1 MRLRLAQVV
10 LPLATL
16 AAAALAGFGSRAAE
30 QNPDTMM
37 PEANQAK
44 AREILKAVTDEMGG
58 SAYFNI
64 TQRQCSGRRARF
76 GHAGELE
83 GYIEFNEYWQYPD
96 KTRTEY
102 IAKGHNTIL
111 KYFLGI
117 DGLEISAGG
126 TIITQ
131 YNGNQ
136 GWIMDRG
143 GVEEA
148 PETSVA
154 EFQEGLKRNAD
165 NVLRVRVKEP
175 GVSVRYA
182 GPDIVDL
189 KPIEWVEIRDKEDRV
204 VRLAVE
210 KSTHL
215 LLRSVATITDD
226 ASGQPERTDE
236 TTIYSNYQR
245 VGGLNV
251 PLQISRERNGHKNY
265 QAFLNSCNYDPGLP
279 PDFFTKAALEK
290 KFAEVGKKKDKEKYK
305 NAKD

>member
-1 MRLRLAQVV
+1 LRLRLIPITFLLAV
-10 LPLATL
+10 LS
-16 AAAALAGFGSRAAE
+16 AAVLAGFGSRAAA

-44 AREILKAVTDEMGG
+44 ARQILKALTDEMGG
-58 SAYFNI
+58 PAYLAMA
-64 TQRQCSGRRARF
+64 QRECSGRRARF

-117 DGLEISAGG
+117 DGLDISGGG

-143 GVEEA
+143 GVETA

-154 EFQEGLKRNAD
+154 EFQEQLKRNAD
-165 NVLRVRVKEP
+165 NVLRQRVNEQ
-175 GVSVRYA
+175 GVSLRYA
-182 GPDIVDL
+182 GPDIVDM
-189 KPIEWVEIRDKEDRV
+189 KPVEWVEIRDKEDRV
-204 VRLAVE
+204 VRLAME
-210 KSTHL
+210 KSTRL
-215 LLRSVATITDD
+215 LVRSVATVTDD
-226 ASGQPERTDE
+226 SSGSPERMDE

-245 VGGLNV
+245 LGGLYV
-251 PLQISRERNGHKNY
+251 PLQISRERNGRKTY
-265 QAFLNSCNYDPGLP
+265 QAFLNTCNYAPNLP

-290 KFAEVGKKKDKEKYK
+290 KFAEVGKKKDREKYK

>member
-1 MRLRLAQVV
+1 MQVA
-10 LPLATL
+10 LPLAALTV
-16 AAAALAGFGSRAAE
+16 AALAGFGSRAAG

-37 PEANQAK
+37 PEANLAK
-44 AREILKAVTDEMGG
+44 AHEILKALTDEMGG
-58 SAYFNI
+58 SAYFNV

-117 DGLEISAGG
+117 DGLDISGGG

-131 YNGNQ
+131 YNGNE

-143 GVEEA
+143 GVEQA

-165 NVLRVRVKEP
+165 NLLRLRVKEP
-175 GVSVRYA
+175 GVSIRYA
-182 GPDIVDL
+182 GPDIVDM
-189 KPIEWVEIRDKEDRV
+189 KPVEWVEIRDKDDRV
-204 VRLAVE
+204 VRLAIE
-210 KSTHL
+210 KSSHL
-215 LLRSVATITDD
+215 LVRSVATITDD

-245 VGGLNV
+245 FGGLIV
-251 PLQISRERNGHKNY
+251 PLQISRERNGRKNY
-265 QAFLNSCNYDPGLP
+265 QAFLSSCNYDPGLP

-290 KFAEVGKKKDKEKYK
+290 EFAKVGKKKDKEKYK
-305 NAKD
+305 TAKD